1 MDTLNQLPNLVAGS
15 LQTCSILMTCCE
27 PDGLGQKMITSSRL
41 QEVTI
46 VSNSIHNLNKKIT
59 RSNRSIRSKLVNL
72 SVLYRSDF
80 YCGDLGENENDERF
94 KNHINI

>member
-1 MDTLNQLPNLVAGS
+1 
-15 LQTCSILMTCCE
+15 MTCCE
-27 PDGLGQKMITSSRL
+27 PDSLGQKMITSSRL

-80 YCGDLGENENDERF
+80 YCGDLGENENDGPF